1 MTSPRLIVGSM
12 LEEDCRISFLVH
24 PVKAVTMTIAMI
36 DEIDFDKRI
45 YFLTNDEWW
54 HRRDQAPNQLETL
67 SPVATHG
74 LLSGDLAF

>member
-1 MTSPRLIVGSM
+1 M

-45 YFLTNDEWW
+45 YFLTNDERM
-54 HRRDQAPNQLETL
+54 HHYQRRRASIT
-67 SPVATHG
+67 G
-74 LLSGDLAF
+74 LGL